1 MAAPLYLYTGPEF
14 GEREDAIIEIKK
26 SLKNINYK
34 MSVIKGTYNCNNFF
48 HFLVVFLIL
57 DKLTMF

>member
-26 SLKNINYK
+26 SLKKKYG
-34 MSVIKGTYNCNNFF
+34 SVDGTF
-48 HFLVVFLIL
+48 
-57 DKLTMF
+57 KKER

>member
-26 SLKNINYK
+26 SLK
-34 MSVIKGTYNCNNFF
+34 
-48 HFLVVFLIL
+48 
-57 DKLTMF
+57 KLRDF